1 MNKFVKLFI
10 ACLLCIAVITGL
22 VLLVQRLF

>member
-1 MNKFVKLFI
+1 MNKFVKLVI
-10 ACLLCIAVITGL
+10 ACLLCIGVITGL